1 MRPSYRP
8 ESPPQPQPYRTQVL
22 DHLSLVAGMFEELGI
37 TEVIDQAP
45 KQDPEM
51 RIVTAGHAVKAMVLN
66 GLGFINQQLYL
77 VPHFFQNKP
86 ISRLIAPG
94 IQASHLNDDTLGRA
108 LDTLYDFGVTAL
120 DCLIAAT
127 AATRLGLT
135 PKFRHLDTTSFHV
148 DGRYNSAQPP
158 DEQVV
163 HITQGYSRDH
173 RPDLNQVMLELVVE
187 HQAGIPVLMQPLSGN
202 SHDGK
207 AFGQVVSD
215 HIAQL
220 HPTAPP
226 SYLVADSAL
235 YSAENLQKLA
245 EPSLKWITRVPATL
259 HEAQAVLAQAD
270 PQTMAPLT
278 EGYRYHVVPSSYGG
292 VAQRWVLIYSE
303 PRQPQAQRTVDK
315 QWLKQ
320 SDREVKAFQ
329 TLCRTA
335 FACEADAQQAL
346 AHFAHDLQATFLHDS
361 TICPTP
367 QYKKRGRPGPG
378 TQPDQIVS
386 HIVGALASRIAA
398 RQALVDQHSCF
409 ILATNELDEVQ
420 LPALE
425 VLAGYKGQAY
435 AEQGVRFLK
444 DPQFLASSL
453 YLKKPERIMALL
465 MVMTVCLLVYAAL
478 EYRIRQALRAQQ
490 ETFPEQKGRR
500 VQNPTARWVFHYFVG
515 IHVLY
520 VPQQGPIVI
529 NLAEEHQHLLQLLGK
544 RYTWFA
550 QFIAVCSS
558 SILAEALCRSSPFSG
573 QSREKR

>member
-1 MRPSYRP
+1 
-8 ESPPQPQPYRTQVL
+8 L
-22 DHLSLVAGMFEELGI
+22 GLVAGMFEELGI
-37 TEVIDQAP
+37 TEVIDRAT

-66 GLGFINQQLYL
+66 GLGFLNQQLYL

-86 ISRLIAPG
+86 ISRLLAPG

-108 LDTLYDFGVTAL
+108 LDTLYDFGVTEL
-120 DCLIAAT
+120 YCLIATT

-135 PKFRHLDTTSFHV
+135 RTFNHLDTTSFHV
-148 DGRYNSAQPP
+148 DGRYNSTQPP

-163 HITQGYSRDH
+163 HITPGYSRDH

-220 HPTAPP
+220 HPTANP

-245 EPSLKWITRVPATL
+245 KTSLKWITRVPATL
-259 HEAQAVLAQAD
+259 HEAQVALAQAD

-278 EGYRYHVVPSSYGG
+278 EGYRYHVVPASYGG

-335 FACEADAQQAL
+335 FACEADAHQAL
-346 AHFAHDLQATFLHDS
+346 AHFADDLQATFLHDS
-361 TICPTP
+361 TICSTP

-378 TQPDQIVS
+378 AQPDQIVY
-386 HIVGALASRIAA
+386 HIVGALTSRIAA
-398 RQALVDQHSCF
+398 RQARVDQHSCF

-435 AEQGVRFLK
+435 AERGFRFLK

-478 EYRIRQALRAQQ
+478 EYRIRRALQ
-490 ETFPEQKGRR
+490 EHSATFPDQKGKRI
-500 VQNPTARWVFHYFVG
+500 QTPTARWVFHYFVG

-520 VPQQGPIVI
+520 IPGQGLMML
-529 NLAEEHQHLLQLLGK
+529 NLTDEHQHLLQLLGK
-544 RYTWFA
+544 RYEWFY
-550 QFIAVCSS
+550 
-558 SILAEALCRSSPFSG
+558 R
-573 QSREKR
+573 